1 MSFVQDLLNRRRAEQ
16 EASQQRPPAV
26 PVIEPQLPADAGLAE
41 TLISEQRYM
50 QNLNNSQQRGYPY
63 G

>member
-16 EASQQRPPAV
+16 EAAQQKPPV
-26 PVIEPQLPADAGLAE
+26 MPVRQPQLPVDAGLAE
-41 TLISEQRYM
+41 TLLTEQQYL
-50 QNLNNSQQRGYPY
+50 QNSNNTQQRGYPY